1 MLKNDIENLRL
12 YEGNDYET
20 KQKIIKLQTRIDE
33 IDNKIR
39 YHEDWLAKNDNVS
52 HRPD

>member
-12 YEGNDYET
+12 HEGNDCET
-20 KQKIIKLQTRIDE
+20 KKKIIKLKTRTGE

-39 YHEDWLAKNDNVS
+39 YHED
-52 HRPD
+52 